1 MLPEKGE
8 SLLKMTKLSEIKEEI
23 IAVMVFKISLMI

>member
-8 SLLKMTKLSEIKEEI
+8 SLLKTVKLPEIKEEI
-23 IAVMVFKISLMI
+23 RAVMVFKIYLMI

>member
-8 SLLKMTKLSEIKEEI
+8 SLLKTVKMPEIKEEI
-23 IAVMVFKISLMI
+23 RTAMVFKIYLMI

>member
-8 SLLKMTKLSEIKEEI
+8 SLLKTVKMPEIKEEI
-23 IAVMVFKISLMI
+23 RTVMVCQIYLMI